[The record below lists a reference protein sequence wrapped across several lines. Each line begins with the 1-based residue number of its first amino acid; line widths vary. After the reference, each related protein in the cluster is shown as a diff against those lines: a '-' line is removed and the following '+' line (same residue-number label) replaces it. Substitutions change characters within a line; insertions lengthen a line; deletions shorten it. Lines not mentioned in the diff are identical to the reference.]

1 MPIQT
6 VRFQN
11 TIRRSCHVH
20 GRGYWSGQPIQL
32 TFLPAE
38 PDTGIRFVRTD
49 LPGQPHIKAVS
60 ENRIEMPLRTRLRQ
74 NNAEVDMVEHVMAAL
89 YGLRIDNCLVQ
100 CDTNEMPGLDGSAH
114 AITLALQQ
122 AEVERQ
128 HKARETH
135 MLEESIRLGDHRQW
149 LVAFPA
155 DDHRLHVEYR
165 LDFGPNQSIPSGI
178 AACTLTPHTFAEH
191 ISPART
197 FISSKDAEALQ
208 EKGLATHVT
217 DRDLVV
223 FGEEGPINNTLRFPD
238 ECARHKLLDLIGDL
252 ALCGY
257 DICGRVIACRTG
269 HAANGRMAEKIRTT
283 KQKIN
288 IAVKAA

>member
-1 MPIQT
+1 
-6 VRFQN
+6 
-11 TIRRSCHVH
+11 
-20 GRGYWSGQPIQL
+20 
-32 TFLPAE
+32 
-38 PDTGIRFVRTD
+38 
-49 LPGQPHIKAVS
+49 
-60 ENRIEMPLRTRLRQ
+60 
-74 NNAEVDMVEHVMAAL
+74 MVEHVMAAL
-89 YGLRIDNCLVQ
+89 YGMRIDNCLVQ
-100 CDTNEMPGLDGSAH
+100 CDASEMPGLDGSAH
-114 AITLALQQ
+114 AVTLALQQ

-128 HKARETH
+128 HKARETR
-135 MLEESIRLGDHRQW
+135 LIEEPIRLGDQRQW
-149 LVAFPA
+149 LVGMPA

-165 LDFGPNQSIPSGI
+165 LDFGANQSIPSGI
-178 AACTLTPHTFAEH
+178 AACTLTPHSFAEH

-197 FISSKDAEALQ
+197 FISSKDAQALQ

-223 FGEEGPINNTLRFPD
+223 FGEAGPINNTLRFPD

-257 DICGRVIACRTG
+257 DICGRIIACRTG

-283 KQKIN
+283 KPKIN

>member
-128 HKARETH
+128 HKARETY